1 MEISPA
7 AAPPLGPVADAPDV
21 MRIAQGDTM
30 PYFAFRFFHRFG
42 AFWPKTGVAVKGDGA
57 GIFGDRGVAVELQK
71 TAGMGFHIAW
81 DHPDAMGVMP
91 GQVGGDQVVGDQR
104 RFF

>member
-1 MEISPA
+1 M
-7 AAPPLGPVADAPDV
+7 
-21 MRIAQGDTM
+21 GD
-30 PYFAFRFFHRFG
+30 YLAE
-42 AFWPKTGVAVKGDGA
+42 AGVAVEGDHGA